1 MQLPRVWGTEKK
13 RSVDDEDDG
22 TLETFLVW
30 GLVPSKSSPGE
41 ANGPPS
47 TGADVLRGVF
57 PKLKEHQKEDHSA
70 HHIPT
75 VDLRVF
81 TKTTSLLY
89 FPVFESL
96 WLA

>member
-1 MQLPRVWGTEKK
+1 M
-13 RSVDDEDDG
+13 
-22 TLETFLVW
+22 W

-41 ANGPPS
+41 VNGPPS

-81 TKTTSLLY
+81 TKQPASFIFLYSKAFFSL
-89 FPVFESL
+89 
-96 WLA
+96 A

>member
-1 MQLPRVWGTEKK
+1 M
-13 RSVDDEDDG
+13 DDEDDG

-30 GLVPSKSSPGE
+30 GLVPSKSSPGKV
-41 ANGPPS
+41 NGPPS

-89 FPVFESL
+89 FPIYESL